1 MPLDRNDANAGAQL
15 PVTVGQIK
23 RRIGSSV
30 SDGLYEGKVAYTA
43 DPLNIGRIKVRIP
56 LKNDLTG
63 IELKDTEYSTG
74 AAPVSSLPWA
84 WPCAMPGTFVVPEV
98 GDTVIIGFRQGDPEY
113 PIYLGVIYGVLPH
126 DTKDIRGGYEF
137 QEKVSDGGQYRE
149 MEKDDVATNTN
160 DDFGS
165 DRIFPLSVGEG
176 TLGGSVKSS
185 GLPYIKPNGNDSPPE
200 SWYKRS
206 LAEPLVRVFASTT
219 RGHSIYAVD
228 EAQEEELTIV
238 DRLGQGLH
246 FLCPVNESKNEGN
259 WNRRTLGT
267 LRNEG
272 IEEPLP
278 DTGSAKNIYQKWGN
292 SVEGLEEYAVGEVGI
307 VLQGLSD
314 QKFTMSPKYGTYGGT
329 AEIDGVGGKLSI
341 LGEGDVAVGPP
352 LPITIGIG
360 DGTEQ
365 PPLELLAHG
374 VAEGSGAA
382 SGSDLPS
389 GGVSSGAIVPG
400 SVEIWTISAP
410 IAGDNSI
417 EGESLNNP
425 NFGADGRSKPA
436 LKKKLSFGNIVPG
449 SLVINATESIEVQ
462 DEVLGVGDGTNQP
475 KLNNFSELNISKG
488 SVFLK
493 ALVPTEVE
501 DNGELKSTVKCYGL
515 FDSVGDNGEG
525 TFSLPG
531 GGDTESSTTETA
543 GGKICYADGTI
554 LSMPVWSEDIPT
566 GVEITATYKAV
577 ANSIS
582 LIDDGSNAFISNN
595 ENKTP
600 VGGYVVY
607 ETGEIKNP
615 PDWDIPPGPSA
626 YITANYQYQIKVPL
640 RVKDKS
646 QDSSLTK
653 GYLTGDGVGLI
664 NYTTGTIGALKWEG
678 PPDPTTG
685 IPLIPG
691 EGEKI
696 YAAYKYLNKQPWV
709 AKLEAHESKWGTDGR
724 KAKDKSGA
732 FTQHNKAV
740 RIEEA
745 TPEGGG
751 ESAAHLEIKDGT
763 VVLEAAG
770 GAKVVLEG
778 KKIYLNP

>member
-1 MPLDRNDANAGAQL
+1 MPLDKNDANAGAQL

-23 RRIGSSV
+23 RRMGSTV

-63 IELKDTEYSTG
+63 VMNNGDYDQPHTPS
-74 AAPVSSLPWA
+74 PVSSLPWA
-84 WPCAMPGTFVVPEV
+84 WPCAMPGTFVIPEI
-98 GDTVIIGFRQGDPEY
+98 GDTVIVGFRQGNSAY
-113 PIYLGVIYGVLPH
+113 PIYLGVIYGVLSGS
-126 DTKDIRGGYEF
+126 DLRGGDLS
-137 QEKVSDGGQYRE
+137 QKKIPGGSGGHRE
-149 MEKDDVATNTN
+149 LLMGDVTAADPN
-160 DDFGS
+160 DAFVS
-165 DRIFPLSVGEG
+165 DRIIPLDPNDGPVNRGADNA
-176 TLGGSVKSS
+176 S
-185 GLPYIKPNGNDSPPE
+185 GLPYYKPKGNDSPPE
-200 SWYKRS
+200 SWQKRT

-219 RGHSIYAVD
+219 RGHSIFAVD
-228 EAQEEELTIV
+228 EAEREELTIV

-246 FLCPVNESKNEGN
+246 FLCPVKESKNEGN
-259 WNRRTLGT
+259 WSRRILGT
-267 LRNEG
+267 LRREG
-272 IEEPLP
+272 TEEPLRSNAS
-278 DTGSAKNIYQKWGN
+278 TIYQKWGN
-292 SVEGLEEYAVGEVGI
+292 SVEGLEEFASGEVGI

-329 AEIDGVGGKLSI
+329 AEIDAVGGKLSI

-352 LPITIGIG
+352 LPIVIGIG

-365 PPLELLAHG
+365 PPLDLLAHG
-374 VAEGSGAA
+374 AAEGSNAP
-382 SGSDLPS
+382 SGVNLPS
-389 GGVSSGAIVPG
+389 GGATSGSIVPG
-400 SVEIWTISAP
+400 TVSIWTVSAP
-410 IAGDNSI
+410 IAGD
-417 EGESLNNP
+417 EAVTAEPLNDP
-425 NFGADGRSKPA
+425 KFGADGRSKPA
-436 LKKKLSFGNIVPG
+436 LKNKLANQNIVPG
-449 SLVINATESIEVQ
+449 SLVLNATESIEVQ
-462 DEVLGVGDGTNQP
+462 EELIGVGDGTNKP
-475 KLNNFSELNISKG
+475 NLSNFSELNISKG

-493 ALVPTEVE
+493 A
-501 DNGELKSTVKCYGL
+501 GGQGL
-515 FDSVGDNGEG
+515 FDKVGDYGEG
-525 TFSLPG
+525 TFDLPG
-531 GGDTESSTTETA
+531 WEPTDGSTTDTATA

-554 LSMPVWSEDIPT
+554 ISMPSWAEVVPT
-566 GVEITATYKAV
+566 NTPITATYKAV

-582 LIDDGSNAFISNN
+582 LVDDGSNAFISNDD
-595 ENKTP
+595 NKIP
-600 VGGYVVY
+600 AGGYIVY

-615 PDWDIPPGPSA
+615 PDWNVPPGPSA
-626 YITANYQYQIKVPL
+626 HITANYQHQQKIPL
-640 RVKDKS
+640 SVKDKS
-646 QDSSLTK
+646 GDAVNK
-653 GYLTGDGVGLI
+653 GYLIGDGGGLI
-664 NYTTGTIGALKWEG
+664 NYATGTIGALKWEG
-678 PPDPTTG
+678 PNDPTTG

-709 AKLEAHESKWGTDGR
+709 VKLEAHESEWDDIRGR

-732 FTQHNKAV
+732 FTQHNKSV

>member
-1 MPLDRNDANAGAQL
+1 VPLDRNDANAGAQL

-63 IELKDTEYSTG
+63 IELKDSEYSTG

-98 GDTVIIGFRQGDPEY
+98 GDTVIVGFRQGDPEY
-113 PIYLGVIYGVLPH
+113 PIYLGVIYGVLS
-126 DTKDIRGGYEF
+126 DEEVRGADPN
-137 QEKVSDGGQYRE
+137 QEGIPDKEDL
-149 MEKDDVATNTN
+149 KTN
-160 DDFGS
+160 DNLLS
-165 DRIFPLSVGEG
+165 DRIGFLNSQEA
-176 TLGGSVKSS
+176 SS
-185 GLPYIKPNGNDSPPE
+185 TNDLAYYKAVGNDAPPE
-200 SWYKRS
+200 SWELRVT
-206 LAEPLVRVFASTT
+206 AEPLVRVFASTT

-228 EAQEEELTIV
+228 EAQKEELTIV

-246 FLCPVNESKNEGN
+246 FLCPVKSTKNRGN
-259 WNRRTLGT
+259 LSRRGLGT
-267 LRNEG
+267 IKDQGEDKYIRDDAE
-272 IEEPLP
+272 
-278 DTGSAKNIYQKWGN
+278 TIYEKWGGK
-292 SVEGLEEYAVGEVGI
+292 GLKDYASGEVGI

-314 QKFTMSPKYGTYGGT
+314 QKFTMSPAYDNYGGT
-329 AEIDGVGGKLSI
+329 AEIDAVGGKLSI

-374 VAEGSGAA
+374 VAEGSGSA

-410 IAGDNSI
+410 IAVDNGV
-417 EGESLNNP
+417 EAEALNDP

-436 LKKKLSFGNIVPG
+436 LKKKLSFDNIVPG

-462 DEVLGVGDGTNQP
+462 EEVLGVGDGTNQP

-493 ALVPTEVE
+493 ALVPTEVAA
-501 DNGELKSTVKCYGL
+501 NGELKSTVKCYGL

-531 GGDTESSTTETA
+531 GGETESSTTETA

-554 LSMPVWSEDIPT
+554 LSMPVWSEAIPT

-582 LIDDGSNAFISNN
+582 LIDDGSNAFISND

-615 PDWDIPPGPSA
+615 PDWNIPPGPSA
-626 YITANYQYQIKVPL
+626 YITANYQYRIKVPL
-640 RVKDKS
+640 KVRDRARN
-646 QDSSLTK
+646 DEIDK
-653 GYLTGDGVGLI
+653 GYLTGDGSGLV
-664 NYTTGTIGALKWEG
+664 NYSTGTIGALKWEG
-678 PPDPTTG
+678 PLDPTTG

-696 YAAYKYLNKQPWV
+696 YAAYRYLNKQPWV
-709 AKLEAHESKWGTDGR
+709 AKLEAHESELPSGGGR
-724 KAKDKSGA
+724 TVKDKSGA

>member
-1 MPLDRNDANAGAQL
+1 VPLDRNDANAGAQL

-98 GDTVIIGFRQGDPEY
+98 GDTVIVGFRQGDPEY
-113 PIYLGVIYGVLPH
+113 PIYLGVIYGVLS
-126 DTKDIRGGYEF
+126 DEEVRGADPS
-137 QEKVSDGGQYRE
+137 QEGIPDKEDL
-149 MEKDDVATNTN
+149 KTDDN
-160 DDFGS
+160 FLS
-165 DRIFPLSVGEG
+165 DRIAALSSQEA
-176 TLGGSVKSS
+176 SS
-185 GLPYIKPNGNDSPPE
+185 TNDLAYYKAVGNDAPPE
-200 SWYKRS
+200 SWDLRAT
-206 LAEPLVRVFASTT
+206 AEPLVRVFASTT

-228 EAQEEELTIV
+228 EAQKEELTIV

-246 FLCPVNESKNEGN
+246 FLCPVKSTKNRGN
-259 WNRRTLGT
+259 LSRRGLETIKDQG
-267 LRNEG
+267 RDEY
-272 IEEPLP
+272 IRDDAE
-278 DTGSAKNIYQKWGN
+278 NIYEKWGGK
-292 SVEGLEEYAVGEVGI
+292 GLKDYASGEVGI

-314 QKFTMSPKYGTYGGT
+314 QKFTMSPAYDNYGGT
-329 AEIDGVGGKLSI
+329 AEIDAVGGKLSI

-374 VAEGSGAA
+374 VAEGSGSA

-410 IAGDNSI
+410 IAVDNGV
-417 EGESLNNP
+417 EAEALNNP

-436 LKKKLSFGNIVPG
+436 LKKKLSFDNIVPG

-462 DEVLGVGDGTNQP
+462 EEVLGVGDGTNQP

-531 GGDTESSTTETA
+531 GGETESSTTETA

-554 LSMPVWSEDIPT
+554 LSMPVWSEAIPT

-582 LIDDGSNAFISNN
+582 LIDDGSNAFISND

-615 PDWDIPPGPSA
+615 PDWNIPPGPSA
-626 YITANYQYQIKVPL
+626 YITANYQYRIKVPL
-640 RVKDKS
+640 KVRDRARN
-646 QDSSLTK
+646 DEIDK
-653 GYLTGDGVGLI
+653 GYLTGDGSGLV
-664 NYTTGTIGALKWEG
+664 NYSTGTIGALKWEG
-678 PPDPTTG
+678 PLDPTTG

-696 YAAYKYLNKQPWV
+696 YAAYRYLNKQPWV
-709 AKLEAHESKWGTDGR
+709 AKLEAHESELPSGGGR
-724 KAKDKSGA
+724 TVKDKSGA

>member
-1 MPLDRNDANAGAQL
+1 VPLDRNDANAGAQL

-98 GDTVIIGFRQGDPEY
+98 GDTVIVGFRQGDPEY
-113 PIYLGVIYGVLPH
+113 PIYLGVVYGVLSEQEV
-126 DTKDIRGGYEF
+126 RGADPS
-137 QEKVSDGGQYRE
+137 QEGIPDKEDLST
-149 MEKDDVATNTN
+149 DDN
-160 DDFGS
+160 FLS
-165 DRIFPLSVGEG
+165 DRIAALSSQEA
-176 TLGGSVKSS
+176 SS
-185 GLPYIKPNGNDSPPE
+185 TNDLAYYKAKGNDAPPE
-200 SWYKRS
+200 SWDLRAT
-206 LAEPLVRVFASTT
+206 AEPLVRVFASTT

-228 EAQEEELTIV
+228 EAQKEELTIV

-246 FLCPVNESKNEGN
+246 FLCPVKSTKNRGN
-259 WNRRTLGT
+259 LSRRGLETIKDQG
-267 LRNEG
+267 RDEY
-272 IEEPLP
+272 IRDDAE
-278 DTGSAKNIYQKWGN
+278 NIYEKWGGK
-292 SVEGLEEYAVGEVGI
+292 GLKDYASGEVGI

-314 QKFTMSPKYGTYGGT
+314 QKFTMSPAYDNYGGT
-329 AEIDGVGGKLSI
+329 AEIDAVGGKLSI

-374 VAEGSGAA
+374 VAEGSGSA

-410 IAGDNSI
+410 IAVDNGV
-417 EGESLNNP
+417 EAEALNNP

-436 LKKKLSFGNIVPG
+436 LKKKLSFDNIVPG

-462 DEVLGVGDGTNQP
+462 EEVLGVGDGTNQP

-493 ALVPTEVE
+493 ALVPTEVA

-531 GGDTESSTTETA
+531 GGETESSTTETA

-554 LSMPVWSEDIPT
+554 LSMPVWSEAIPT

-582 LIDDGSNAFISNN
+582 LIDDGSNAFISND

-615 PDWDIPPGPSA
+615 PDWNIPPGPSA
-626 YITANYQYQIKVPL
+626 YITANYQYRIKVPL
-640 RVKDKS
+640 KVRDRARN
-646 QDSSLTK
+646 DEIDK
-653 GYLTGDGVGLI
+653 GYLTGDGSGLV
-664 NYTTGTIGALKWEG
+664 NYSTGTIGALKWEG
-678 PPDPTTG
+678 PLDPTTG

-696 YAAYKYLNKQPWV
+696 YAAYRYLNKQPWV
-709 AKLEAHESKWGTDGR
+709 AKLEAHESELPSGGGR
-724 KAKDKSGA
+724 TVKDKSGA